1 MTRKI
6 SLPLAVVKIFKCWM
20 LDSYYFTWTLAPVHL
35 GALGTKHF
43 TWALWLQRHAE
54 LPTGPWLCLTPSLPH
69 LPLTEVFAVENFP
82 VPAWQL
88 CWRLFLFL
96 PWQHPV
102 VWPRHLLSA
111 GVSLKVMHGAC
122 SAALQEC
129 KIPCSQ
135 NPLLHLVP
143 AFVSWSLSATSVAH
157 SYIIKTWN

>member
-1 MTRKI
+1 MLNVRFLLVYLNSSTCTPGSPWKETFYLSIMATETCWVPNR
-6 SLPLAVVKIFKCWM
+6 PLAVFDP
-20 LDSYYFTWTLAPVHL
+20 LLASP
-35 GALGTKHF
+35 
-43 TWALWLQRHAE
+43 
-54 LPTGPWLCLTPSLPH
+54 PTDWG
-69 LPLTEVFAVENFP
+69 FAVENFP

-102 VWPRHLLSA
+102 VWARHLLSA